1 MADIREGSAPNF
13 CPPVEEGVVFEFED
27 ENGDTSA
34 LEFLGL
40 VLFNECRYGFF
51 FPVDDENPAGSS
63 GEVLILEVTDLD
75 EDGQPAEFE
84 LIEDDAVAQEVYD
97 VFREATKDIYR
108 FE

>member
-1 MADIREGSAPNF
+1 MTEIREGSAPNF
-13 CPPVEEGVVFEFED
+13 CPPVEEGVVFEFQD
-27 ENGDTSA
+27 ENGDVSA

-40 VLFNECRYGFF
+40 VLFEECRYGFF

-75 EDGQPAEFE
+75 EDGQPASFE
-84 LIEDDAVAQEVYD
+84 LIEDESIAEQVYD
-97 VFREATKDIYR
+97 AFREATKDLYR